1 MEKKA
6 FFFDIDETLLS
17 WITHEVPASAIY
29 ALEEL
34 KKKGVDAYYFP
45 SFEEIENFFLE
56 NCKSGDML
64 ITMGAGDVVNIG
76 ENLLKK

>member
-34 KKKGVDAYYFP
+34 KKKGHLTF
-45 SFEEIENFFLE
+45 IN
-56 NCKSGDML
+56 SGRMFSTGYGKK
-64 ITMGAGDVVNIG
+64 ITGNRIYLWMWYTDYQ
-76 ENLLKK
+76 